1 MKEVLVKDLKTGKVY
16 MRKRWHRNETTIFK
30 CVGSAVSFN
39 YGKLSLEVPAT
50 ILCSN
55 VSYLQEY
62 AHRGRI
68 IKLTLDYKD
77 ATLFELDI
85 SESVL
90 YLVQEE

>member
-1 MKEVLVKDLKTGKVY
+1 MKEVLVKELQKGKIY
-16 MRKRWHRNETTIFK
+16 MRQRVHRNETTIFK
-30 CVGSAVSFN
+30 CVDSATTNYYGVSA
-39 YGKLSLEVPAT
+39 LEVPAT

-68 IKLTLDYKD
+68 IKLTLDYQD
-77 ATLFELDI
+77 ATFFELDI